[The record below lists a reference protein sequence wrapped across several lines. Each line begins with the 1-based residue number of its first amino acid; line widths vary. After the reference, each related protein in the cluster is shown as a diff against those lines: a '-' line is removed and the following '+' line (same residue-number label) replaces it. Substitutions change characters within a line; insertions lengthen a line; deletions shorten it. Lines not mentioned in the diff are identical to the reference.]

1 MHLLPD
7 SKFNWVNNS
16 SNHVSFSFDIN
27 PYTCFILKSID
38 NKTST
43 LSIFNNLRNKFGVK
57 YSNHS
62 LLQMFK
68 LIYKIF
74 EMYDLILLKSVY

>member
-1 MHLLPD
+1 M
-7 SKFNWVNNS
+7 
-16 SNHVSFSFDIN
+16 I
-27 PYTCFILKSID
+27 KSID

-43 LSIFNNLRNKFGVK
+43 LSIFNNLRNEFGVK

-68 LIYKIF
+68 PIYKIF